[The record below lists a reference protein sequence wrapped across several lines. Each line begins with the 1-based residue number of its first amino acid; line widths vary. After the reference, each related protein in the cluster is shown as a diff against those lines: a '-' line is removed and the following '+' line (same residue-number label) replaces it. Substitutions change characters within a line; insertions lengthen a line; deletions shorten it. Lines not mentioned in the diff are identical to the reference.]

1 MKNKS
6 VFLEEVKTNINN
18 YGHHISIIKN
28 GVCPRFAYS
37 IGAVEKIGFE
47 VIFAGG
53 LFYKND
59 EVSIIIDNIINKI
72 NHDSNWQELKIE
84 INTLGVFVLSKAHHS
99 WSKLLA
105 LGVYDFYKKDDIEFL
120 QILPDKEHHTIEIP
134 NLSQEFVSFK
144 QPIWQWLVNE
154 WSYPIPKDVMIVT
167 NLDVLLGKP
176 ITEIMRWE
184 EYEWEMFFGN
194 GNESQEEDIRI
205 IPIGILLGFDNTI
218 IKALNLKIG
227 KGLWR
232 SEESMEWNDWG

>member
-6 VFLEEVKTNINN
+6 DFLEEVKSNIIN
-18 YGHHISIIKN
+18 YGHHISIVKN
-28 GVCPRFAYS
+28 GVCPRFGYS
-37 IGAVEKIGFE
+37 IGALEKIGFE

-59 EVSIIIDNIINKI
+59 EASMIIDNVIRKMNY
-72 NHDSNWQELKIE
+72 DSNWQELKIE
-84 INTLGVFVLSKAHHS
+84 IDTLGIFVLSKAHHS

-105 LGVYDFYKKDDIEFL
+105 IGVYDFYKKNDIEVL
-120 QILPDKEHHTIEIP
+120 QILPDKEHYTIEIP
-134 NLSQEFVSFK
+134 NLSCQFNASK

-154 WSYPIPKDVMIVT
+154 WSYPIPKDVMVVT

-194 GNESQEEDIRI
+194 GNDSHEEDLRI
-205 IPIGILLGFDNTI
+205 IPIGILLGFDYTV

-232 SEESMEWNDWG
+232 SEESAEWNDWG